1 MKTITV
7 KLPESLYERL
17 AREAGARSVTASQ
30 YVRDALEERIAA
42 NPSLS
47 AFDLLGDAIGCAE
60 GPGDLSTN
68 PKYLEG
74 YGQPRAR
81 RQQLP
86 RRAR

>member
-7 KLPESLYERL
+7 KLPEPLYERL
-17 AREAGARSVTASQ
+17 TREAGARSVTTSQ
-30 YVRDALEERIAA
+30 YVRDALEERIADH
-42 NPSLS
+42 PSLS
-47 AFDLLGDAIGCAE
+47 AFDLLADAIGSAE

-74 YGQPRAR
+74 YGQPRHR
-81 RQQLP
+81 RQQLS